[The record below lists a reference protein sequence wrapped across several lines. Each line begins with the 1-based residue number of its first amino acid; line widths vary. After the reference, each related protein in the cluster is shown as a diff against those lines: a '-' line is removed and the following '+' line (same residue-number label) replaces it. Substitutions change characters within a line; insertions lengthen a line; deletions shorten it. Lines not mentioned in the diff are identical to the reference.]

1 MSDVIEEEVNDLNPY
16 HRKLTVN
23 DEEEIRKMMEGNPV
37 IDRLLAET
45 IVLMPPEDLKD
56 ICDLHRKEELKD
68 PYPNKE
74 FVAVYKTG
82 EVQPLTVVGFDCV
95 DCIQE

>member
-1 MSDVIEEEVNDLNPY
+1 MTEVQEEVDSNPY

-23 DEEEIRKMMEGNPV
+23 DEEEIRKMMESNPV

-45 IVLMPPEDLKD
+45 ICLMSPEDLKE
-56 ICDLHRKEELKD
+56 ICDKHKEGTLSD
-68 PYPNKE
+68 PYPNCD

-82 EVQPLTVVGFDCV
+82 VVEPEDLEEICV
-95 DCIQE
+95 IEE

>member
-1 MSDVIEEEVNDLNPY
+1 MTEVQEEVEDLNPY

-23 DEEEIRKMMEGNPV
+23 EEEEIRKMMENNPV

-45 IVLMPPEDLKD
+45 ICLMSPEDLKE
-56 ICDLHRKEELKD
+56 ICDKHKEGTLKD

-82 EVQPLTVVGFDCV
+82 VVEPEPEDLKEICV
-95 DCIQE
+95 IEE